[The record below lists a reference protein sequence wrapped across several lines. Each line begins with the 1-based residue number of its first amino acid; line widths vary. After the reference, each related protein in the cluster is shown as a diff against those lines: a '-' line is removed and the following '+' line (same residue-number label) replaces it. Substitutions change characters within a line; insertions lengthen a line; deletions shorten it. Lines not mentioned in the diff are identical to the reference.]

1 MIIARSILER
11 LAGEPLP
18 EWSAVESVIRAR
30 ELSTGDYVFRSGES
44 HPFVHFVG
52 QGLIKLV
59 YETYDG
65 SAWIKAFAEEG
76 RFFAS
81 LAALSPGGRASFSAL
96 AVGPTEIEAV
106 PYRVLQELG
115 DRHTSWQRTLRR
127 AFEIYG
133 FRKEERERD
142 LLTLSA
148 EERYK
153 RFIRDCPHIATRIR
167 DKDVAAYIR
176 VTPVALSRIK
186 ARMRRNGDTPVPDS
200 SRRPAATGN
209 GWDTLATA
217 TVSWVPA
224 KERTHK

>member
-1 MIIARSILER
+1 MIAKTILER
-11 LAGEPLP
+11 LADGPLP
-18 EWSAVESVIRAR
+18 EWPVVETAIRAR
-30 ELSTGDYVFRSGES
+30 DLSPGDYVFRSGES
-44 HPFVHFVG
+44 YPFVQFVG
-52 QGLIKLV
+52 KGLIKLV

-81 LAALSPGGRASFSAL
+81 LAGLAPGGRTSFSAL
-96 AVGPTEIEAV
+96 AVCPTEIEAV
-106 PYRVLQELG
+106 PYRVLQDLG

-148 EERYK
+148 EERYM
-153 RFIRDCPHIATRIR
+153 RFVLDCPHIAAQIR
-167 DKDVAAYIR
+167 DKDIAAYIR

-186 ARMRRNGDTPVPDS
+186 ARMRRNGHMLVQDNP
-200 SRRPAATGN
+200 RRPDVRGN
-209 GWDTLATA
+209 GWDTPHPTA
-217 TVSWVPA
+217 GLWASA
-224 KERTHK
+224 KEKTHK